1 MNKTEEFI
9 KQNELRKAKEQEEKA
24 QAAAK
29 KKKGGFKRFLCF
41 LLIVALIIGVY
52 RVGFVNPGFFLKKEE
67 KKFDD
72 GIVGKTTEKTDD
84 KKNDNEGF
92 FEDSFA
98 DSSEIWQSGL
108 SDIAISKSDLS
119 IEPVCANVSGTN
131 NRVELSNGVSVDF
144 GEFNLG
150 EEEMTLEV
158 REVGVKSDDSY
169 EALVYDFS
177 LEDMRQFASNVEITV
192 PYDTSWGE
200 DVFLQYF
207 NEDTGEWE
215 LKWSDVDGNG
225 NLTFTTNHFST
236 YAVFRSKINA
246 LIKSESG
253 IFGVY
258 DDPEGN
264 PYKQYVTINHK
275 LLRQEVDN
283 GTAKTIE
290 DLEKRS
296 KNDFLTSALEG
307 IGVSSDVAES
317 TDILVS
323 LAGDSSVVKSV
334 SDALG
339 AFGDIMSV
347 TKVMIKLY
355 QTEDFVK
362 TFKDCKSELE
372 SLALGAIG
380 TAAGGPV
387 SAVCSTISV
396 GIFIYDKFEAFNY
409 NDTKSAAEYAYREFS
424 DNYITYKMNT
434 DILKGVCGYNYRD
447 DKNYEDVKNST
458 MQYDEMR
465 LKSSATSEYADWYE
479 PLNYISNHYDFKAV
493 PTAIE
498 SLIRQYTSVFFNK
511 FVKDKKAFEKF
522 LEETPYGV
530 LGFSSLKDNYE
541 EPSEADR
548 KEYVERYQKELY
560 KRLKPYIE
568 NVVKDSKTKL
578 LDGVVQSSTELEKQL
593 NKTITFTLEGTE
605 QYEGCSFVLEEPKNH
620 KETGIVFSE
629 KTGYKAECTVYSFVM
644 AEWPTRIAVKDR
656 DGNVLFAKDFTV
668 DRENTVI
675 YLGLEDDKPLGG
687 DDTGLVVGTPCVY
700 NYSSSGSFKSPDSS
714 VNYYLTEAFKDTI
727 VTVSKD
733 GTYSV
738 TGSASG
744 DGWDVT
750 ATISSL
756 KPATEVLTEN
766 AVSLTATINYHTSET
781 WSDVEK
787 GSFSVGG
794 QKYTCYSS
802 GSYSSNM
809 MVKVTGTGSAQATVS
824 RSSKLLYLEIE
835 FPALY
840 GNGKNEIN
848 STETLSYPYDPTH
861 PDEKTSEN
869 KSTEI
874 ENEYL
879 SFSIDFLEEE
889 F

>member
-1 MNKTEEFI
+1 M
-9 KQNELRKAKEQEEKA
+9 L
-24 QAAAK
+24 
-29 KKKGGFKRFLCF
+29 
-41 LLIVALIIGVY
+41 
-52 RVGFVNPGFFLKKEE
+52 
-67 KKFDD
+67 
-72 GIVGKTTEKTDD
+72 
-84 KKNDNEGF
+84 
-92 FEDSFA
+92 
-98 DSSEIWQSGL
+98 
-108 SDIAISKSDLS
+108 
-119 IEPVCANVSGTN
+119 
-131 NRVELSNGVSVDF
+131 
-144 GEFNLG
+144 
-150 EEEMTLEV
+150 
-158 REVGVKSDDSY
+158 
-169 EALVYDFS
+169 
-177 LEDMRQFASNVEITV
+177 
-192 PYDTSWGE
+192 
-200 DVFLQYF
+200 
-207 NEDTGEWE
+207 
-215 LKWSDVDGNG
+215 
-225 NLTFTTNHFST
+225 
-236 YAVFRSKINA
+236 
-246 LIKSESG
+246 
-253 IFGVY
+253 
-258 DDPEGN
+258 
-264 PYKQYVTINHK
+264 
-275 LLRQEVDN
+275 
-283 GTAKTIE
+283 
-290 DLEKRS
+290 
-296 KNDFLTSALEG
+296 
-307 IGVSSDVAES
+307 
-317 TDILVS
+317 
-323 LAGDSSVVKSV
+323 
-334 SDALG
+334 
-339 AFGDIMSV
+339 
-347 TKVMIKLY
+347 
-355 QTEDFVK
+355 
-362 TFKDCKSELE
+362 
-372 SLALGAIG
+372 
-380 TAAGGPV
+380 
-387 SAVCSTISV
+387 
-396 GIFIYDKFEAFNY
+396 
-409 NDTKSAAEYAYREFS
+409 
-424 DNYITYKMNT
+424 
-434 DILKGVCGYNYRD
+434 
-447 DKNYEDVKNST
+447 
-458 MQYDEMR
+458 
-465 LKSSATSEYADWYE
+465 SSATSEYADWYE
-479 PLNYISNHYDFKAV
+479 TLNYISNHYDFKAV

-675 YLGLEDDKPLGG
+675 YLVLEDDKPLGG

-700 NYSSSGSFKSPDSS
+700 NYSSSGSF
-714 VNYYLTEAFKDTI
+714 
-727 VTVSKD
+727 
-733 GTYSV
+733 
-738 TGSASG
+738 
-744 DGWDVT
+744 

-809 MVKVTGTGSAQATVS
+809 VVKVTGTGSAQATVS

-861 PDEKTSEN
+861 PDEKDE
-869 KSTEI
+869 
-874 ENEYL
+874 
-879 SFSIDFLEEE
+879 
-889 F
+889 